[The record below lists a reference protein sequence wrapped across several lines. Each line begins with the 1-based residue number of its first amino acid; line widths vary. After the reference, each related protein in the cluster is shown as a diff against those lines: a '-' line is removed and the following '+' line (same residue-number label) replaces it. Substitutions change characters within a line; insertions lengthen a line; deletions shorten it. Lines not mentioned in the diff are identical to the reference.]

1 MPILLILVES
11 ASLQLVVELILLILY
26 SINYNAQYILLEIVT
41 PLVVRLPR
49 PCALC
54 DSFSDYFL
62 PFAFFFISPVD
73 PAMIQ
78 GITFTAITIRITLRM
93 SGALDGNRKPSH
105 FSSSRGHATDHH
117 VATIGSMP
125 SNHARIAVNIARE
138 IETTKDQE
146 TTAFGDYKLDNLSA
160 DRERRGS
167 KLDNSERSSS
177 YSDNHAV

>member
-1 MPILLILVES
+1 ML
-11 ASLQLVVELILLILY
+11 
-26 SINYNAQYILLEIVT
+26 
-41 PLVVRLPR
+41 
-49 PCALC
+49 
-54 DSFSDYFL
+54 
-62 PFAFFFISPVD
+62 
-73 PAMIQ
+73 Q

-93 SGALDGNRKPSH
+93 SGALDGNRKPSN

-167 KLDNSERSSS
+167 KLDNSESSSS